1 MTGELTLFVLRLG
14 FLAFL
19 WVFVFSIIYSLRS
32 DLFGKR
38 SDEYQRTLEQS
49 RQQTFGAAVND
60 AGAPVTMGVAA
71 GAAGAG
77 AGAAASAGAAH
88 STPARPAMPAPTPVK
103 HADDAP
109 TEHVTAPSSSSS
121 TSGPTTDELRAASR
135 ATRLIIT
142 SGPRKGTEV
151 ALGAIPVTIGR
162 HPDSDLV
169 IQDDY
174 SSTHHARLVPNGASW
189 LLEDLSS
196 TNGTYVN
203 GRRLSH
209 SSPLAPGVPVRIGTT
224 TFELRQ

>member
-49 RQQTFGAAVND
+49 RQQTFGAAVN
-60 AGAPVTMGVAA
+60 AGAPVAMGVAA

-77 AGAAASAGAAH
+77 AAASAGDAH

-109 TEHVTAPSSSSS
+109 TELVTAPNSASS

-151 ALGAIPVTIGR
+151 TLGAIPVTIGR

-196 TNGTYVN
+196 TNGTFVN

>member
-49 RQQTFGAAVND
+49 RQQTFGAAVNS
-60 AGAPVTMGVAA
+60 GAPAAA
-71 GAAGAG
+71 GAAA
-77 AGAAASAGAAH
+77 AGAAAAGAAATPAAH
-88 STPARPAMPAPTPVK
+88 APARPAMPAPTPVK
-103 HADDAP
+103 QSEDAP
-109 TEHVTAPSSSSS
+109 TEVVR
-121 TSGPTTDELRAASR
+121 TSGPTTDELRAATR
-135 ATRLIIT
+135 ASTLVIT
-142 SGPRKGTEV
+142 SGPRKGVEV
-151 ALGAIPVTIGR
+151 TLGARPLTIGR
-162 HPDSDLV
+162 HPESDLV

-196 TNGTYVN
+196 TNGTFVN
-203 GRRLSH
+203 GRRLTH

>member
-77 AGAAASAGAAH
+77 AAASAGAAH

-109 TEHVTAPSSSSS
+109 TELVTAPSSSSS

>member
-60 AGAPVTMGVAA
+60 AGAPVAMGVAA
-71 GAAGAG
+71 GAAG

>member
-60 AGAPVTMGVAA
+60 AGAPVAMGVAA

>member
-60 AGAPVTMGVAA
+60 AGAPVAMGVAA

-77 AGAAASAGAAH
+77 ADASAGAAH